1 MTPLSILTL
10 AMLGQADA
18 FTLHFEGFVSTR
30 EMNQQQLTKMFRGA
44 FEAVSDEP
52 ESLFAV
58 SDSPNADVL
67 ASASQT
73 LDEEGL
79 LFHWSLSTTRC
90 PIRHLEFDQRRPK
103 HALTFDETKVMVRE
117 VAHKAH
123 ELLHGHAGEAG
134 LACLEEGQSMGGTVT
149 LASESDGLPMS
160 DTAYPGVGYSSFGF
174 GYRNGSFITTTRAST
189 STNGSTGTSVHAGNS
204 TGFPGTTT
212 SFGTSHGYMP
222 GGPAIPSGGGVHST
236 TPTGSASGPK
246 PVSGSIAPT
255 GASLPR
261 GGAVGGTTAHTHH

>member
-1 MTPLSILTL
+1 MAPLTILTL

-58 SDSPNADVL
+58 SDSPSADVL

-73 LDEEGL
+73 LDEQGL
-79 LFHWSLSTTRC
+79 LFQWSLSTTRC
-90 PIRHLEFDQRRPK
+90 PIRHLELDQRRPK

-134 LACLEEGQSMGGTVT
+134 LACLEEGQSMGGTATIV
-149 LASESDGLPMS
+149 SENEGLPMS
-160 DTAYPGVGYSSFGF
+160 DTAYPGVGYSSFGY
-174 GYRNGSFITTTRAST
+174 GYRSGSFITTTRSV

-204 TGFPGTTT
+204 NGIAGTTT
-212 SFGTSHGYMP
+212 GFGSTHGSLP
-222 GGPAIPSGGGVHST
+222 GGPAVPSGTGVHST
-236 TPTGSASGPK
+236 TPTGSASGPR
-246 PVSGSIAPT
+246 PASGSIANT
-255 GASLPR
+255 GASLQH
-261 GGAVGGTTAHTHH
+261 GGAAVGASAHHH